1 MIEVVSEE
9 RCIRCDI
16 CERVCPAQVFDRD
29 EEGLPIIARQD
40 DCQTCFICEAHCPA
54 DALYV
59 APLRDPAPEGSP
71 YLDEAALIAS
81 GEMGS
86 YRARLGWGEGRTPPR
101 TEADA
106 FVLAG
111 LTPPAPE
118 PAP

>member
-1 MIEVVSEE
+1 MIELISPE
-9 RCIRCDI
+9 RCTACNI
-16 CERVCPAQVFDRD
+16 CVNACPTNVFEAVAGAPPR
-29 EEGLPIIARQD
+29 IARQD

-59 APLRDPAPEGSP
+59 SPLRDPHPG
-71 YLDEAALIAS
+71 LDEAALIES
-81 GEMGS
+81 GVMGS

-111 LTPPAPE
+111 LTPPGPE
-118 PAP
+118 PGP